1 MCDVVDHDVLGPK
14 QYAILLEVYESA
26 RRIEAKLPRTHIA
39 SIAARRL
46 IAAFNGK
53 ADSASFDLRLARPQ
67 GHA

>member
-1 MCDVVDHDVLGPK
+1 MCDLVDHDVLGPK

-46 IAAFNGK
+46 IAAFDGN
-53 ADSASFDLRLARPQ
+53 ADNSGFDLRRARPQ
-67 GHA
+67 GTA

>member
-1 MCDVVDHDVLGPK
+1 MCDLVDHDVLGPK

-46 IAAFNGK
+46 IAAFDGK
-53 ADSASFDLRLARPQ
+53 TDGACIDLRHVRPQ
-67 GHA
+67 GTA